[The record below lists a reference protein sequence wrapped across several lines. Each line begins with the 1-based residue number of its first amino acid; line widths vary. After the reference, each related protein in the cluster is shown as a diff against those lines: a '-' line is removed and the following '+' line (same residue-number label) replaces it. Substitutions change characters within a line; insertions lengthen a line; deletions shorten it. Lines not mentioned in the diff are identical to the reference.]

1 MTDAKPKY
9 ANFPT
14 NDPKVI
20 IGANINAA
28 TTKTLTRMS
37 IGTYEMSFTQIEKG
51 KLTSSAVKS
60 ALNIMS
66 KGLGLTLTSEAS
78 KDFVG
83 VYTAASADVHYQA
96 WITTPFELT
105 QAGHVIWVLYKELS
119 GDAPKIGVAFK
130 LATAFSID
138 EVTALVKTAQKNAVI
153 LGEGDAY
160 TLKGNP
166 APRFQKKE
174 VNAVVPAAAD
184 TPAEEATANAG
195 EA

>member
-14 NDPKVI
+14 NDLKVI

-51 KLTSSAVKS
+51 KLTASAVRS
-60 ALNIMS
+60 AFNVMS
-66 KGLGLTLTSEAS
+66 KAQGLTLSSEAS
-78 KDFVG
+78 RDFVG
-83 VYTAASADVHYQA
+83 VFTAINAEFHFQA

-105 QAGHVIWVLYKELS
+105 QAGHVIWILYKELAGENKVGIS
-119 GDAPKIGVAFK
+119 FK

-138 EVTALVKTAQKNAVI
+138 DVVALVKTAQKNSVV

-174 VNAVVPAAAD
+174 VLAAVTTTSE
-184 TPAEEATANAG
+184 TPAETEASSA
-195 EA
+195 EV